1 MYKKV
6 LKSVF
11 NKEDA
16 IRSRMI
22 KELETSIQTGD
33 TRLCNLQ
40 NQYLD
45 GKISSFDEYMNLKN
59 VIDLQLF
66 KDRNSLKNMKEV
78 VSPFDE
84 YLNHQVPMLEDLVG
98 FYEKSSG
105 KIKSKVL
112 GCIFADKIEILDGEN
127 TTTPIA
133 EPFTHII
140 NIFKGLKRVEKEK
153 EVKFDLFPIC
163 APLIDPKYNPQPLID
178 YIILYKTNR

>member
-1 MYKKV
+1 
-6 LKSVF
+6 
-11 NKEDA
+11 
-16 IRSRMI
+16 
-22 KELETSIQTGD
+22 
-33 TRLCNLQ
+33 
-40 NQYLD
+40 
-45 GKISSFDEYMNLKN
+45 
-59 VIDLQLF
+59 
-66 KDRNSLKNMKEV
+66 MKEV

-112 GCIFADKIEILDGEN
+112 GCIFNDKIKILEGEN

-140 NIFKGLKRVEKEK
+140 NIFKGLQRVEKEK

-163 APLIDPKYNPQPLID
+163 AP
-178 YIILYKTNR
+178 